1 MPKTIS
7 FHNGSEWSRGHNI
20 RDERYTSKQEHI
32 NSSLSANN
40 VTICDV
46 PVRQA
51 YDEIFG
57 QAVEDYN
64 DRQSRKDRKIDCY
77 YDKIKH
83 DKRKHPVYECI
94 VQIGDCND
102 TGNNAELEK
111 QALIRYAET
120 WTTRNPNLHLVGAYI
135 HCDEP
140 DGTVH
145 LHCDYIPIAEC
156 ARGMSV
162 QNSLDKALR
171 QQGLQSLN
179 INQTAQMAW
188 QTQERNA
195 LMSICQELNID
206 VQLNQERT
214 QGRKHLSTAEYKA
227 ERNKL
232 EQDIELELQPLRDEL
247 QNYVELK
254 QDISTTELQKRRIP
268 FTKSVVVSADN
279 LQEIE
284 EQAKTYRVN
293 RKNLQKMNEREQAI
307 VDKTMALEIRENK
320 IYEQENNIEQQYR
333 ELNEISVEIRQE
345 QAIQKDLN
353 GYLAKLEVKIE
364 LLEEELQN
372 SEYHNERLKEKYD
385 LLVSTINQ
393 ERIAH
398 NKAINECQ
406 VHIADKDKSIEEL
419 KLTIQSLQQ
428 ANKETYES
436 LTNIVKAVGM
446 LKYDKGKYKVAGLSE
461 EQSRLIDAIAN
472 YGAYWAEQDGF
483 SDFAKTMQEN
493 IGISKG
499 MQDFIDKLAPKKN
512 RGRGGISL

>member
-32 NSSLSANN
+32 NFSLSANN

-46 PVRQA
+46 PIRQA

-57 QAVEDYN
+57 QAVEEYN

-120 WTTRNPNLHLVGAYI
+120 WTKRNPNLHLVGAYI

-145 LHCDYIPIAEC
+145 LHCDYIPVAKC
-156 ARGMSV
+156 TRGMSV
-162 QNSLDKALR
+162 QNSLDKALK
-171 QQGLQSLN
+171 QQGLQSFN

-188 QTQERNA
+188 QTQERSA

-214 QGRKHLSTAEYKA
+214 KGRKHLSTAEYKA

-247 QNYVELK
+247 QEYT
-254 QDISTTELQKRRIP
+254 DIKRDFENITVQTTKIP
-268 FTKSVVVSADN
+268 IVKKVIVSKSE

-284 EQAKTYRVN
+284 NQAKSYRAVRQQLEKIENREENVTKKEIELQTKEAELIEREKRCQEFETTFEKIKQALEQAEKTVKDYSSALSYKDTELHEKITSLKDMQKKQDMLTKKYDSLIKIARDDCCIIRDLVIAMKMLIFSEKSPYKANLTEEQVN
-293 RKNLQKMNEREQAI
+293 LIKGIINVAKELLNNRNMPQSVNDIETKCAI
-307 VDKTMALEIRENK
+307 SSLI
-320 IYEQENNIEQQYR
+320 
-333 ELNEISVEIRQE
+333 LNEI
-345 QAIQKDLN
+345 K
-353 GYLAKLEVKIE
+353 
-364 LLEEELQN
+364 
-372 SEYHNERLKEKYD
+372 
-385 LLVSTINQ
+385 
-393 ERIAH
+393 
-398 NKAINECQ
+398 
-406 VHIADKDKSIEEL
+406 
-419 KLTIQSLQQ
+419 KLTPSKNQP
-428 ANKETYES
+428 
-436 LTNIVKAVGM
+436 M
-446 LKYDKGKYKVAGLSE
+446 
-461 EQSRLIDAIAN
+461 
-472 YGAYWAEQDGF
+472 F
-483 SDFAKTMQEN
+483 S
-493 IGISKG
+493 
-499 MQDFIDKLAPKKN
+499 IDKIKSDEFKPTSSNTPK
-512 RGRGGISL
+512 RPIHRSR